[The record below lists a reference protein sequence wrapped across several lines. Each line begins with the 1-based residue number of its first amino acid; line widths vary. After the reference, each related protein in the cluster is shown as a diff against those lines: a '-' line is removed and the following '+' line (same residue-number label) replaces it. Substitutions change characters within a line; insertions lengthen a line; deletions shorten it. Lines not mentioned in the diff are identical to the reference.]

1 MVESEELGKQ
11 DVIDMAESAGN
22 PVEAD
27 IDEHIS
33 WVAPAINDILEDN
46 PMLTYTAADVYLAC
60 KQGAATLWVT
70 KDGMVVTTGETDI
83 FTGRR
88 TMLIWVAWAWK
99 RGMNLVAVHQEF
111 FRRQARDLG
120 FVKME
125 VRSAVPELKDYIL
138 SQGWELDTI
147 VYTRDV

>member
-1 MVESEELGKQ
+1 MGESVVPSDTHVTVESA
-11 DVIDMAESAGN
+11 DN

-33 WVAPAINDILEDN
+33 WVAPAITEILDDN
-46 PMLTYTAADVYLAC
+46 PMLTYTVADVYLAC
-60 KQGAATLWVT
+60 KQGAAKLWVT

-88 TMLIWVAWAWK
+88 TMLIWVAWARK

-111 FRRQARDLG
+111 FRQQARDLG

-138 SQGWELDTI
+138 SQGWKLDTI